1 LTPFE
6 GLGDDAGPGQVEVG
20 GTGVGLLEG
29 KVAIV
34 TGAGRGIGREHALA
48 LAREGAA
55 VMVNDLG
62 GDGRG
67 EGADLTPAQSVAED
81 IRAAGGRAEVN
92 GCNVADWG
100 AAENLVRQTVEA
112 FGRLDILVNNAGI
125 LRDRMAFNM
134 SEDEWDVVL
143 DVVLKGTFAPSRFA
157 AAYWRE
163 QYKTTEER
171 VDGVIVN
178 TASESGL
185 YGNSGQAN
193 YGAAKAGIA
202 ALSTVLAR
210 DLERIG
216 VRVNT
221 IAPAAATR
229 LLGTVVQH
237 EAKAPGEYDPLAP
250 AAVAPLVAWL
260 CSDLSRDVNAQVF
273 AVSGARIQLVRGW
286 HPVTQIDSQERL
298 WTVDEIEARHEELL
312 GGGRFDPGI
321 PPFLP
326 PLGWE

>member
-1 LTPFE
+1 M
-6 GLGDDAGPGQVEVG
+6 
-20 GTGVGLLEG
+20 GLLEG
-29 KVAIV
+29 KVAVV
-34 TGAGRGIGREHALA
+34 TGAGRGIGREHALL
-48 LAREGAA
+48 LAREGAS

-67 EGADLTPAQSVAED
+67 EGADLTPAQTVVEE
-81 IRAAGGRAEVN
+81 IRSAGGAAEVN
-92 GCNVADWG
+92 GANVADWA
-100 AAENLVRQTVEA
+100 AAEALIQQTVDT
-112 FGRLDILVNNAGI
+112 FGRLDILINNAGI

-143 DVVLKGTFAPSRFA
+143 DVVLKGTFAPARFA

-163 QYKTTEER
+163 QYKRTEER

-229 LLGTVVQH
+229 LLGTVIQH
-237 EAKAPGEYDPLAP
+237 EDQPEGTYDPLSP
-250 AAVAPLVAWL
+250 AAIAPLVVWL
-260 CSDLSRDVNAQVF
+260 CSDLARDVNAQVF

-286 HPVTQIDSQERL
+286 HPVAQVDSDERE
-298 WTVDEIEARHEELL
+298 WTPDRIESLRDDLL
-312 GGGRFDPGI
+312 GKGRFDTGI

-326 PLGWE
+326 PVGWE

>member
-1 LTPFE
+1 M
-6 GLGDDAGPGQVEVG
+6 
-20 GTGVGLLEG
+20 GLLEG

-34 TGAGRGIGREHALA
+34 TGAGRGIGREHALL

-67 EGADLTPAQSVAED
+67 EGADLTPAQEVVEE
-81 IRAAGGRAEVN
+81 ITAAGGAAAVN
-92 GCNVADWG
+92 GANVADWS
-100 AAENLVRQTVEA
+100 AAEGLIKQTVET

-125 LRDRMAFNM
+125 LRDRMVFNM
-134 SEDEWDVVL
+134 SEDEWDVVVN
-143 DVVLKGTFAPSRFA
+143 VVLKGHFAPSRFA

-163 QYKTTEER
+163 QYKKTEER
-171 VDGVIVN
+171 VNGVIVN

-193 YGAAKAGIA
+193 YAAAKAGIV

-221 IAPAAATR
+221 ITPVAATR
-229 LLGTVVQH
+229 LLGTVMQPQ
-237 EAKAPGEYDPLAP
+237 EEKDPNAFDPYAPGHI
-250 AAVAPLVAWL
+250 APLVAWL
-260 CSDLSRDVNAQVF
+260 CSDLSRDVNGQVF
-273 AVSGARIQLVRGW
+273 AVSGSRIQLVRGY
-286 HPVTQIDSQERL
+286 HPVSQLESGEQPWSPDR
-298 WTVDEIEARHEELL
+298 IESLREELL
-312 GGGRFDPGI
+312 GKGRFDTGI

>member
-1 LTPFE
+1 M
-6 GLGDDAGPGQVEVG
+6 
-20 GTGVGLLEG
+20 GLLEG

-34 TGAGRGIGREHALA
+34 TGAGRGIGREHALL

-67 EGADLTPAQSVAED
+67 EGADLTPAQTVAEE
-81 IRAAGGRAEVN
+81 IRAAGGAAEVN
-92 GCNVADWG
+92 GANVADWS
-100 AAENLVRQTVEA
+100 AAEGLINQTVET

-125 LRDRMAFNM
+125 LRDRMVFNM
-134 SEDEWDVVL
+134 SEEEWDVVL

-163 QYKTTEER
+163 QYKRTEER
-171 VDGVIVN
+171 VNGVIVN

-202 ALSTVLAR
+202 ALSTVMAR

-229 LLGTVVQH
+229 LLGTVIQH
-237 EAKAPGEYDPLAP
+237 EDKPAGEYDALSP
-250 AAVAPLVAWL
+250 AAIAPLVVWL
-260 CSDLSRDVNAQVF
+260 CSDLAGDVNAQVF
-273 AVSGARIQLVRGW
+273 AVSGARVQLVRGF
-286 HPVTQIDSQERL
+286 HPVTQIDSDEQL
-298 WTVDEIEARHEELL
+298 WTTDRIEERREELL
-312 GGGRFDPGI
+312 GKGRFEVGI
-321 PPFLP
+321 SPFLP
-326 PLGWE
+326 PVGWE

>member
-1 LTPFE
+1 M
-6 GLGDDAGPGQVEVG
+6 
-20 GTGVGLLEG
+20 GLLEG

-34 TGAGRGIGREHALA
+34 TGAGRGIGREHALL
-48 LAREGAA
+48 LAKEGAA

-67 EGADLTPAQSVAED
+67 EGADMTPAQTVAEE
-81 IRAAGGRAEVN
+81 IRAAGGQAEVN
-92 GCNVADWG
+92 GANVADWG
-100 AAENLVRQTVEA
+100 AAEALVRDTAEK

-134 SEDEWDVVL
+134 SEEDWDVVVN
-143 DVVLKGTFAPSRFA
+143 VVLKGHFAPARHA

-163 QYKTTEER
+163 QYKKTEQP
-171 VDGVIVN
+171 VKAVIVN

-221 IAPAAATR
+221 IAPRAATR
-229 LLGTVVQH
+229 LLGTVMQH
-237 EAKAPGEYDPLAP
+237 TEREEGVFDPHAAKHI
-250 AAVAPLVAWL
+250 APLVVWL
-260 CSDLSRDVNAQVF
+260 CSDLSGDVNGQVF
-273 AVSGARIQLVRGW
+273 AVSGAMIQLVRGH
-286 HPVTQIDSQERL
+286 HPVTQIDSEEQD
-298 WTVDEIEARHEELL
+298 WTSDRIENLREDLL
-312 GGGRFDPGI
+312 GKGRFDTGI
-321 PPFLP
+321 GPFLP
-326 PLGWE
+326 PAGWE

>member
-1 LTPFE
+1 M
-6 GLGDDAGPGQVEVG
+6 
-20 GTGVGLLEG
+20 GLLEG

-34 TGAGRGIGREHALA
+34 TGAGRGIGREHALL
-48 LAREGAA
+48 LAKEGAA

-67 EGADLTPAQSVAED
+67 EGADLTPAQSVAEE
-81 IRAAGGRAEVN
+81 IRAAGGAAEVN
-92 GCNVADWG
+92 GANVADWS
-100 AAENLVRQTVEA
+100 AAEGLINQTVET

-125 LRDRMAFNM
+125 LRDRMVFNM

-163 QYKTTEER
+163 QYKRTEER
-171 VDGVIVN
+171 VNGVIVN

-202 ALSTVLAR
+202 ALSTVMAR

-229 LLGTVVQH
+229 LLGTVIQH
-237 EAKAPGEYDPLAP
+237 EDKPAGEYDALSP
-250 AAVAPLVAWL
+250 AAIAPLVVWL
-260 CSDLSRDVNAQVF
+260 CSDLAGDVNAQVF
-273 AVSGARIQLVRGW
+273 AVSGARVQLVRGF
-286 HPVTQIDSQERL
+286 HPVTQIDSDEQL
-298 WTVDEIEARHEELL
+298 WTTDRIEERREELL
-312 GGGRFDPGI
+312 GKGRFEVGI

-326 PLGWE
+326 PVGWE